1 MGMSKFDNS
10 LLEFMKAC
18 ENIDCLLDIEGNDD
32 WVEVSF
38 HEDVTVNKNK
48 SRYTP
53 KWNIC
58 FHDSEYDYRDN
69 DYYEDAF
76 DYLNKHWIP
85 GVSKLK
91 VQTYAEVKLDDS
103 EMPRPSV
110 NIPLDPSMFNRI
122 RNTTMTE
129 EQKVGLEAIIRDYM
143 DKISSLDIKKGEMK
157 NEQ

>member
-1 MGMSKFDNS
+1 MTKFDES
-10 LLEFMKAC
+10 LLEFMKAH
-18 ENIDCLLDIEGNDD
+18 ERIDCLLDIEGNGE
-32 WVEVSF
+32 WVEVDFS
-38 HEDVTVNKNK
+38 EDVVTNAKK
-48 SRYTP
+48 ERYTP

-58 FHDSEYDYRDN
+58 FHNSTYEYRDS
-69 DYYEDAF
+69 DYSEDAF

-91 VQTYAEVKLDDS
+91 VEVYVEVKLDDS

-110 NIPLDPSMFNRI
+110 NIPLDPKMFNRI

-143 DKISSLDIKKGEMK
+143 DKISSLDTKKGVMK
-157 NEQ
+157 NDQ

>member
-1 MGMSKFDNS
+1 MTKFDDS
-10 LLEFMKAC
+10 LLEFMKTC
-18 ENIDCLLDIEGNDD
+18 ENIDCLLDIEGNGG

-38 HEDVTVNKNK
+38 REDVVTNRKK
-48 SRYTP
+48 ERYTP
-53 KWNIC
+53 KWDIC
-58 FHDSEYDYRDN
+58 FHDSIYDYRDN

-91 VQTYAEVKLDDS
+91 VQTYIEVKLDDS

-110 NIPLDPSMFNRI
+110 SIPLDPKTFNRI

-129 EQKVGLEAIIRDYM
+129 EQKVGLEDVIRDYM
-143 DKISSLDIKKGEMK
+143 DKISANPEKKEGTK
-157 NEQ
+157 NE

>member
-1 MGMSKFDNS
+1 MTKFDES
-10 LLEFMKAC
+10 LLEFMKAHKY
-18 ENIDCLLDIEGNDD
+18 IDCLLDIEGNGK
-32 WVEVSF
+32 WVEVNF
-38 HEDVTVNKNK
+38 YEDVVTNAKK
-48 SRYTP
+48 DRYTP

-58 FHDSEYDYRDN
+58 FHVTKYEYRDS
-69 DYYEDAF
+69 DYSEDAF

-91 VQTYAEVKLDDS
+91 VQTYVEVKLDDS

-129 EQKVGLEAIIRDYM
+129 EQKVGLEDIIRDYM
-143 DKISSLDIKKGEMK
+143 DKISSLDTKKGVMK